1 MKEWKLV
8 LKQPCFYRYSNH
20 QKLYIYISQSL
31 SLESEFQSSQHPL
44 FQMYICS
51 CCPLMFNI
59 LCPIPLALGMRTDA
73 FNEAQ
78 RHCTVCPALGLSAP
92 PHPHFSLSL
101 KLATLSSFSPFVQTD
116 YSALKFPSIF
126 LTLLNNN
133 LLLIKSLYYMPLQQP
148 GLLLENTSVVVTIVI
163 FIF

>member
-51 CCPLMFNI
+51 CCPLLFKI
-59 LCPIPLALGMRTDA
+59 LCPVSVALEIRTDA
-73 FNEAQ
+73 FNKARSTAQ
-78 RHCTVCPALGLSAP
+78 SALLLAFQLHLIHIFPFLS
-92 PHPHFSLSL
+92 
-101 KLATLSSFSPFVQTD
+101 LATLSSFSPFVQTD
-116 YSALKFPSIF
+116 YSALKFPSVF

-148 GLLLENTSVVVTIVI
+148 VLLLESTSVVVTIVI